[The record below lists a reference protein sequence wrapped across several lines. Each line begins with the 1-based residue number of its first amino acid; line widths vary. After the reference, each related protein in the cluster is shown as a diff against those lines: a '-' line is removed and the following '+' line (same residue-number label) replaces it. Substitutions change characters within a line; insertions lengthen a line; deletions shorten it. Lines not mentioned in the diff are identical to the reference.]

1 MLSTPFF
8 CIGFL
13 LRKMDFQ
20 NIRFKSILIFFL
32 LIYFIT
38 VIPLNGKCDSDAA
51 VYGNWMVA
59 YYVNALVGIM
69 ITLLF
74 SSYISRFARLIGS
87 VGRNTL
93 IILGMHGIFFKFIQT
108 FCVFLFGY
116 NSVYSFVYII
126 IAPLFVIF
134 LCMIVSAPL
143 KKYIPFAVGEKGSP

>member
-1 MLSTPFF
+1 M
-8 CIGFL
+8 
-13 LRKMDFQ
+13 RKIDFQ
-20 NIRFKSILIFFL
+20 NIRFKPVLIFFL

-59 YYVNALVGIM
+59 YYANALVGII
-69 ITLLF
+69 ITLLL
-74 SSYISRFARLIGS
+74 SSYVSRYVHLIGS
-87 VGRNTL
+87 VGKNTL

-116 NSVYSFVYII
+116 NSMCSIVYII
-126 IAPLFVIF
+126 FAPLFVLF

-143 KKYIPFAVGEKGSP
+143 KKYIPSAVGIKRTQ